1 MEVRSAV
8 SSKARASL
16 SRAEAGLAWVQRAA
30 MIVVSLSLAFLMVTQ
45 IVLRYGLEKPFLGI
59 EETSVLLGL
68 WLYFLGAA
76 YVTRQE
82 DHIRGGVAS
91 LVIKDKR
98 SLARVRLAGTVL
110 CIAATCLFT
119 YYAYKYSAFT
129 MKIGRKSSYLSW
141 PSILWVSSMLSGFAM
156 MLLYFTLQGLRQWR
170 AIRTGRPPC

>member
-1 MEVRSAV
+1 M
-8 SSKARASL
+8 SSKLLESL
-16 SRAEAGLAWVQRAA
+16 HTAEAGIAWIQRAA
-30 MIVVSLSLAFLMVTQ
+30 MIVVGLSLAFLMVTQ

-76 YVTRQE
+76 YVTREE

-91 LVIKDKR
+91 LVIKNPTT
-98 SLARVRLAGTVL
+98 LGWVRLVGTVL

-119 YYAYKYSAFT
+119 YYAYKYAAFT

-141 PSILWVSSMLSGFAM
+141 PSILWVSSMLFGFVM
-156 MLLYFTLQGLRQWR
+156 MVFYFCLQALRQWQ
-170 AIRTGRPPC
+170 AIKADGHEC